1 MTTRVRLSL
10 LFAAF
15 SMALL
20 LGTLGTIYY
29 SHSRSRQN
37 EFFDRLRTQCLRT
50 ARLLGEVKATDRDLL
65 RLLDRNSIHRIYD
78 EKVLVF
84 GKRDELLYSSLDD
97 EPIHYSKALLDN
109 VRSGEET
116 SWRDAEG
123 DEVVG
128 VHYTEGGADYVVL
141 ASAYDQYGRRELQNL
156 AGTLVLVLALGTLFI
171 FGAGYFFIGLAFRP
185 LERLST
191 AIGHI
196 DIDRLDQQVP
206 VRGTKGE
213 IDRLAAGYNAM
224 LQRLRK
230 SLDLQKAFV
239 NNASHELRTPLARM
253 NAQVEQALRLAP
265 GDAGTVKAL
274 HTLQSDIS
282 GQGRLIDSL
291 LLLQQLQAHMP
302 MARDEVRLDEV
313 IFSAVEEVKA
323 GHPALLATIDMAAGI
338 STEAQLTVK
347 ANRMLMRTALRNLLA
362 NAARYS
368 TNGSVTI
375 LLEAAPGVVHVRFTN
390 PGGHPLPAD
399 RVFQPF
405 FRSPENARQPGSGLG
420 LSIVQQVA
428 EHAGGRASYEFNGA
442 HCFTITLPLA
452 GNRASG
458 SST

>member
-1 MTTRVRLSL
+1 MTTRVRLSM

-20 LGTLGTIYY
+20 MGTLGTIYY

-37 EFFDRLRTQCLRT
+37 EFFNRLRTQCFRT
-50 ARLLGEVKATDRDLL
+50 ARLLGEVKATDRDVL
-65 RLLDRNSIHRIYD
+65 RMLDRNSIHRIYD

-84 GKRDELLYSSLDD
+84 GKDDELIYSSLDD

-109 VRSGEET
+109 VRKGEET
-116 SWRDAEG
+116 SWRDEDG

-128 VHYTEGGADYVVL
+128 VHYTDQGADYVVL

-156 AGTLVLVLALGTLFI
+156 AGTLGLTLALGTLFI

-191 AIGHI
+191 AIGQI

-224 LQRLRK
+224 LARLRK

-253 NAQVEQALRLAP
+253 NAQVEQTLRLPP
-265 GDAGTVKAL
+265 GDPRTAL
-274 HTLQSDIS
+274 ALQTLQSDITEQ
-282 GQGRLIDSL
+282 GQLIESL
-291 LLLQQLQAHMP
+291 LLLQQLQAHLP
-302 MARDEVRLDEV
+302 MAQEAVRLDELL
-313 IFSAVEEVKA
+313 FAAVEEVKA
-323 GHPALLATIDMAAGI
+323 NQPALATTVDMSATIR
-338 STEAQLTVK
+338 TEAQLTVK
-347 ANRMLMRTALRNLLA
+347 ANRMLLRTAFRNLLS

-368 TNGSVTI
+368 PDSSVAIFLEAGNGSI
-375 LLEAAPGVVHVRFTN
+375 SVRFTN
-390 PGGHPLPAD
+390 PGDHPLPPD

-405 FRSPENARQPGSGLG
+405 FRNPEHARQPGNGLG

-428 EHAGGRASYEFNGA
+428 EHAGGNLAYAYTGA
-442 HCFTITLPLA
+442 HRFTVTLPLVA
-452 GNRASG
+452 DRREACA
-458 SST
+458 